1 MLLRSKKISTR
12 SKILLFILSFLFLTI
27 TFVQKFLISQK
38 NVISSFS
45 ISDFKGKDF
54 LTESETKWSKIL
66 NRQSQNLSAA
76 AEEYKRRYKGRLP
89 PKGFDKWWQ
98 FTQDHG
104 VKLVDEYDQIFK
116 DLEPF
121 WAIPSYRIRELV
133 EELQN
138 RKNRKSIVYEFTKQR
153 GNFTKTGPSAESP
166 RAEKLL
172 NLIQSF
178 TDYAQDEFLDFKW
191 VIDSEDGAQIRISWK
206 EKDELLKLA
215 RNGEVID
222 LEKHKSLSK
231 GLSWPGS
238 CPINSPAYYSNTTP
252 DRTKLR
258 TLIYDHSKSMDLC
271 MNPDQV
277 QIHGAFMSQL
287 YRTAQSINPIFCF
300 SKSTL
305 DSDILVTPLEQYES
319 IYPDPAYEW
328 KDPNRIN
335 QVFWRGSSTGKL
347 LNVTKSIN
355 ESLKKTVKGK
365 EIKSKNYK
373 FDVEFAGEPIQCS
386 KLVCKKLRKIAKF
399 GEWVEP
405 RISNLY
411 KYALDVDGNGWSGR
425 FHRLLSS
432 NQVVIKSTIFP
443 EWYTDRIQPWF
454 HYVPLKLD
462 YSDLPEII
470 DYLMNHDNVSEKIAR
485 NGKEW
490 AEKFWREEDMAAYMF
505 RLMLEWSRLY
515 NRKNCEMNKKTLRI
529 ECPFLDFTMD

>member
-54 LTESETKWSKIL
+54 LTGLVQVNPSSASHQINSLIKESETKWSKIL

-335 QVFWRGSSTGKL
+335 QVFWRGSSTGVYHDDDENPNWINSHRIRL

-432 NQVVIKSTIFP
+432 NQVVIKVRT
-443 EWYTDRIQPWF
+443 E
-454 HYVPLKLD
+454 
-462 YSDLPEII
+462 
-470 DYLMNHDNVSEKIAR
+470 N
-485 NGKEW
+485 
-490 AEKFWREEDMAAYMF
+490 
-505 RLMLEWSRLY
+505 
-515 NRKNCEMNKKTLRI
+515 
-529 ECPFLDFTMD
+529 